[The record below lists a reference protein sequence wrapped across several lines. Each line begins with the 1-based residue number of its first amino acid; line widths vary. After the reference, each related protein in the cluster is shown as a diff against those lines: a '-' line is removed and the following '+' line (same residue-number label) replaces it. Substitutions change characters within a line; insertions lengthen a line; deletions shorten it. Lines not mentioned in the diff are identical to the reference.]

1 MTNAALTRLLLIDDD
16 IELAAMLRT
25 YLETEGLPT
34 HAVHDATSGLAEAL
48 SGRYALAIIDV
59 MLPDASGLDLLAR
72 LRQRSRLPV
81 LMLTARGDDDDRV
94 TGLELGAD
102 DYVPKPCTARE
113 VLARVRAILR
123 RTRARP
129 GADALKPLA
138 AGGLFLW
145 PTERRAEFAG
155 QPLTLT
161 STEFDLLA
169 VLMRHAGTPV
179 SKQQLSERCLGRPLA
194 PFDRSVEVHLS
205 SIRRKLAALPG
216 GTDRIKTIFRRGYQ
230 LVTH

>member
-1 MTNAALTRLLLIDDD
+1 MTNAILTRLLVIDDD
-16 IELAAMLRT
+16 IELAAMLRA
-25 YLETEGLPT
+25 YLEAEGLPT
-34 HAVHDATSGLAEAL
+34 HVVHDGATGLAEAL

-59 MLPDASGLDLLAR
+59 MLPDASGLDLLGR
-72 LRQRSRLPV
+72 IRERSRMPV
-81 LMLTARGDDDDRV
+81 LMLTARGDDADRV

-123 RTRARP
+123 RARP
-129 GADALKPLA
+129 GAEAHKPLS

-145 PTERRAEFAG
+145 PAERRAEFAG
-155 QPLTLT
+155 LPLPLTN
-161 STEFDLLA
+161 TEFDLVA
-169 VLMRHAGTPV
+169 VLIRHAGTPV
-179 SKQQLSERCLGRPLA
+179 SKQQLSERGLGRPLA

-216 GTDRIKTIFRRGYQ
+216 GRDRIKTVFRRGYQ
-230 LVTH
+230 LVTP